1 MTRLLP
7 VVGDE
12 LLLSVPHTEQVL
24 VRVRADG
31 PGYFDLALLQR
42 PRTPQ
47 PRLERSALML
57 EFINDEG
64 VARLHGRLDVPAYR
78 RRMGFPSPDVLR
90 FAHRGSPQLL
100 RRRAYVRATVRLA
113 LTLTAP
119 AADHEDVTAHA
130 QALDLSGGGMLV
142 AGLAAPAVGDEHRF
156 ALTLDDGTGPDIVGR
171 TRVMR
176 VDEEGRAGLRFVEI
190 ADEDRLRVV
199 RRAFAMSR
207 DQHRRIA

>member
-7 VVGDE
+7 AIGDE
-12 LLLSVPHTEQVL
+12 LLLAIPHTERVL

-42 PRTPQ
+42 PHTPQ

-78 RRMGFPSPDVLR
+78 RGMGFPSPDVLR

-100 RRRAYVRATVRLA
+100 RRREYVRATVALA

-119 AADHEDVTAHA
+119 AADHEDVTADA

-142 AGLAAPAVGDEHRF
+142 AGLAAPQVGDEHSF
-156 ALTLDDGTGPDIVGR
+156 ALVLDADSGPEIAGR
-171 TRVMR
+171 VRVMR
-176 VDEEGRAGLRFVEI
+176 VDDEGRAGMRFVEI
-190 ADEDRLRVV
+190 SDEDRLRVV
-199 RRAFAMSR
+199 RSAFAMSR